1 MRALRGR
8 GAGIAVHLRF
18 GLVLSAVVVCIDQ
31 AVKTL
36 MLAAL
41 PQPGSGWAVTGFF
54 NLVHVRNHGV
64 GFGMM
69 SGIEPWALIVF
80 SLSVVCI
87 LVVWMGRAHDRFTAA
102 ALGLTVGGAVGNV
115 ADRALSGA
123 VFDFLDFHAF
133 GYHWPAFNVAD
144 SAIVLGVAGL
154 LVGSARESRRPAVDK
169 DTQL

>member
-1 MRALRGR
+1 M
-8 GAGIAVHLRF
+8 
-18 GLVLSAVVVCIDQ
+18 SAVVVCIDQ

-69 SGIEPWALIVF
+69 SGIAPWALIVF

-115 ADRALSGA
+115 ADRAVSGA
-123 VFDFLDFHAF
+123 VSISRFSRFRLSLAGIQRGGLGDRPRRRRLAGRF
-133 GYHWPAFNVAD
+133 GARVASTD
-144 SAIVLGVAGL
+144 GGQ
-154 LVGSARESRRPAVDK
+154 G
-169 DTQL
+169 

>member
-1 MRALRGR
+1 MSPAN
-8 GAGIAVHLRF
+8 AMHLRF
-18 GLVLSAVVVCIDQ
+18 GLMLSLIVVFVDQ

-36 MLAAL
+36 MLALL
-41 PQPGSGWAVTGFF
+41 PWPGSEWTVTGFF

-69 SGIEPWALIVF
+69 SGIAPWALAVF

-87 LVVWMGRAHDRFTAA
+87 LVAWLKSADDRFTAA
-102 ALGLTVGGAVGNV
+102 ALGLTIGGAVGNV
-115 ADRALSGA
+115 ADRVTSGA

-144 SAIVLGVAGL
+144 SAIVIGVAGAL
-154 LVGSARESRRPAVDK
+154 IGSVRESRRAAADR
-169 DTQL
+169 DRRL